1 MKSTKA
7 IFNQLFTKKDSACQA
22 PFSSMRFNHS
32 GNVLACCFNRGNI
45 LGKFPEQSIHDIWF
59 GENIKQLRKALDKN
73 DFSLGCQYCEKE
85 IICGNREASGAAQYD
100 YLKKWKLEKLFP
112 TMLDFELGS
121 TCNFE
126 CIMCSGEYSTSIRK
140 NREKKSAYYSPYD
153 EHAALFVEQ
162 LTPFIPHL
170 KEMRFVGGE
179 PFLMKVHYEIW
190 DKVLEINP
198 NVILNVLT
206 NGSILNKR
214 VQKMLEKGNFKISV
228 SIDSIVKE
236 TFEAIRING
245 DFDQVMGNVAVFQ
258 ALMRERGHVMNFN
271 LCVMRQ
277 NWTEI
282 PEYFEYC
289 NKNNIKIVLHTVEFP
304 IHCSLWNLSSSEL
317 EEIEK
322 VYENAVFIEHSS
334 TSDDNKETFT
344 GLYRQIKN
352 WRQAALSRENNR
364 IKTVESPEQVLYER
378 TKKENLN
385 QKINTFED
393 NWGLLKSVLN
403 QFSDDDRNKIIDF
416 LNELEIYLLVS
427 ELNVSS
433 EERLYERFKIIA
445 DN

>member
-1 MKSTKA
+1 MKSTKTL
-7 IFNQLFTKKDSACQA
+7 INRLFSKKDPTCYA
-22 PFSSMRFNHS
+22 PFSSMRFNHA

-45 LGKFPEQSIHDIWF
+45 LGKFPQQSIHDIWF
-59 GENIKQLRKALDKN
+59 GENRRQLRKALDKN
-73 DFSLGCQYCEKE
+73 DFSLGCQSCEKE
-85 IICGNREASGAAQYD
+85 ITCGNRKASGAGEYD
-100 YLKKWKLEKLFP
+100 YLKKWELEKKYP

-153 EHAALFVEQ
+153 EHADLFVEQ

-258 ALMRERGHVMNFN
+258 ALMKERGHVMNFN

-289 NKNNIKIVLHTVEFP
+289 NENNIKIVLHTVEFP
-304 IHCSLWNLSSSEL
+304 IHCSLWNLSSLEL
-317 EEIEK
+317 ERIEK
-322 VYENAVFIEHSS
+322 VYESAKFTKQSS
-334 TSDDNKETFT
+334 TSEDNEETFD
-344 GLYRQIKN
+344 GLFKQIKN
-352 WRQAALSRENNR
+352 WRQAALVRENNR
-364 IKTVESPEQVLYER
+364 IKTDLSAEQTLHEKI
-378 TKKENLN
+378 KKENLN
-385 QKINTFED
+385 LNINSLEKT
-393 NWGLLKSVLN
+393 WGLLKSVLN
-403 QFSDDDRNKIIDF
+403 QFSEPDKNKILTF
-416 LNELEIYLLVS
+416 LNDLEIHLLVS

-445 DN
+445 EN